1 MAIQSGWVRRAG
13 QLKGQ
18 RNNLDDLY
26 ETLGVARD
34 ATAEDIR
41 KAYRKLAKTHHPDLN
56 PGNAGA
62 ESRFKAVASA
72 NAILSD
78 PVKRGQYDRGE
89 IDAAGQAPPPPPR
102 YQNYAE
108 SEAGRRYGGGD
119 GAWDEDEL
127 SSIFGSMFNEARQR
141 GGARRG
147 QDERYTL
154 AAGFL
159 EAVNGANRRITLPN
173 GHVLDVKIPPGT
185 TEGQILRLRGQGGE
199 GQGGS
204 AGDALIEIS
213 IEPHPYFSRTGQDI
227 TLTLPVTIAEAVL
240 GSEIEVPT
248 PGGRV
253 KMRIPPGADTGTKLR
268 LRGKGVP
275 AHGGAVAGDLYA
287 ILSVEIGKPDAALE
301 NFLRAWNPE
310 HAFNPRR
317 GMEEPK

>member
-1 MAIQSGWVRRAG
+1 M
-13 QLKGQ
+13 
-18 RNNLDDLY
+18 DDPY
-26 ETLGVARD
+26 KTLGVARD
-34 ATAEDIR
+34 ATAEEIR

-56 PGNAGA
+56 PGNRAA
-62 ESRFKAVASA
+62 EERFKTIASA
-72 NAILSD
+72 NEILSD

-89 IDAAGQAPPPPPR
+89 IDAAGQARAAPPR

-119 GAWDEDEL
+119 GAWDEDDL
-127 SSIFGSMFNEARQR
+127 SSIFGSMFNDARRQ

-173 GHVLDVKIPPGT
+173 GHVLDVKIPVGT
-185 TEGQILRLRGQGGE
+185 TDGQILRLRGQGGAE
-199 GQGGS
+199 QGGE

-213 IEPHPYFSRTGQDI
+213 IEPHAYFSRTGDDI

-275 AHGGAVAGDLYA
+275 QNGGLAAGDLYA
-287 ILSVEIGKPDAALE
+287 ILRVETGTPDAALE
-301 NFLRAWNPE
+301 NFLRAWKPE
-310 HAFNPRR
+310 HAFNPRH
-317 GMEEPK
+317 GMEAQK